1 MSKRARTR
9 NGPVAVSAM
18 VVAMGA
24 LAAAGAL
31 VGCGGS
37 GGPGGSGGS
46 GSPGDVDDDF
56 PQAPAAGLAPTPPM
70 GWNSWNEFGGNVN
83 EKLVES
89 VADAFVA
96 SGLKDAGY
104 TYVNIDDT
112 WSNKAGRAADGS
124 LQPDLGKFPDGI
136 SAVADYVHAAGLKLG
151 IYGDRGTATC
161 GGYPGSQGYE
171 TQDATTFAG
180 WGVDYLKYDNC
191 SASLNVQTQYQTMQ
205 AALVATARP
214 FVFSLCA
221 WQFYEWGVTT
231 GNLWRTTS
239 DIKDAWPSIY
249 ANIMNDRTYAAYAGP
264 NGWNDPDMLEV
275 GVTDDQFSYN
285 TTHTEYQSHFSLWA
299 IAAAPL
305 IMGNNPTKLTEN
317 PDILAILTNKEVIAL
332 DQDVLGLQGT
342 QVWQSTDGNLSVW
355 AKPLNA
361 AGARGVV
368 LLNAG
373 DAPADVGFTL
383 PMIGLAGGA
392 ATVRDLVAH
401 VDLGAFT
408 DGFTSAAIP
417 SHGTATLK
425 VTGTEPPR
433 PSGTVDVSDLTW
445 TYQANG
451 LGTIEKDM
459 SNGFSE
465 SGDGTPI
472 SLAGTPYAK
481 GLGMAAPA
489 AVIYRLNKNCTSF
502 TATVGVD
509 DSTHGEG
516 SIVASVWGQGSKTDG
531 KDDAWH
537 NLFTSPTLTGTDGA
551 YPVAV
556 PVAVDI
562 TGMRRLKL
570 TVTNALDG
578 AAWDRASWGTP
589 QLVCAK

>member
-1 MSKRARTR
+1 MNRLPRMRHGHALIGLAS
-9 NGPVAVSAM
+9 M
-18 VVAMGA
+18 

-31 VGCGGS
+31 AGCGGS
-37 GGPGGSGGS
+37 SNPAASA
-46 GSPGDVDDDF
+46 DVDDDF
-56 PQAPAAGLAPTPPM
+56 PQPPAAGLAPTPPM

-83 EKLVES
+83 QKLVES

-124 LQPDLGKFPDGI
+124 LQADLNKFPDGI

-171 TQDATTFAG
+171 TQDATTFAT

-191 SASLNVQTQYQTMQ
+191 SATLPVETQYQTMQ
-205 AALVATARP
+205 AALAATARP

-231 GNLWRTTS
+231 GNLWRTTG

-275 GVTDDQFSYN
+275 GVTDDQYSYN
-285 TTHTEYQSHFSLWA
+285 VTHTEYQSHFSLWA

-317 PDILAILTNKEVIAL
+317 PEILAILTNKEVIAL
-332 DQDVLGLQGT
+332 DQDALGLQGT
-342 QVWQSTDGNLSVW
+342 EVWQSADGTLSVW

-401 VDLGAFT
+401 ADLGGLT
-408 DGFTSAAIP
+408 DRYTVAAIP

-425 VTGTEPPR
+425 VIGAEPPR

-465 SGDGTPI
+465 AGDGAPI
-472 SLAGTPYAK
+472 SILGTPFAK

-489 AVIYRLNKNCTSF
+489 AVIYRLNESCTSF

-509 DSTHGEG
+509 DSAHGGG
-516 SIVASVWGQGSKTDG
+516 SIVASVWGQG
-531 KDDAWH
+531 KDDGWT
-537 NLFTSPTLTGTDGA
+537 NLFTSPTLTGLNGTN
-551 YPVAV
+551 PVPM
-556 PVAVDI
+556 PVAVDV

-570 TVTNALDG
+570 MVTNAQDG

>member
-1 MSKRARTR
+1 MRPEARTTPR
-9 NGPVAVSAM
+9 LVT
-18 VVAMGA
+18 A
-24 LAAAGAL
+24 LIAAAGAL
-31 VGCGGS
+31 AGCGGGS
-37 GGPGGSGGS
+37 GGAGNS
-46 GSPGDVDDDF
+46 DVDDDF
-56 PQAPAAGLAPTPPM
+56 PQALAAGLAPTPPM
-70 GWNSWNEFGGNVN
+70 GWNSWNEFQGNVS

-89 VADAFVA
+89 VADAFVS

-124 LQPDLGKFPDGI
+124 LQPDVNKFPDGI
-136 SAVADYVHAAGLKLG
+136 SGVADYVHAAGLKLG

-171 TQDATTFAG
+171 TQDAATFAG

-191 SASLNVQTQYQTMQ
+191 SASLPVETQYQTMQ
-205 AALVATARP
+205 AALAATGRP

-231 GNLWRTTS
+231 GTLWRTTG
-239 DIKDAWPSIY
+239 DIKDGWPSIY
-249 ANIMNDRTYAAYAGP
+249 ANVMNNRTYAAYAGP

-275 GVTDDQFSYN
+275 GVTDDVDYGFVDTN
-285 TTHTEYQSHFSLWA
+285 HIEYQSHFSLWA

-305 IMGNNPTKLTEN
+305 IMGNNPTKVAGN

-332 DQDVLGLQGT
+332 DQDALGLQGT
-342 QVWQSTDGNLSVW
+342 VVWQSADGNLSVW
-355 AKPLNA
+355 AKPLNE

-383 PMIGLAGGA
+383 PMIGLGGGTA
-392 ATVRDLVAH
+392 KARDLVAH
-401 VDLGAFT
+401 ADLGSFT
-408 DGFTSAAIP
+408 DAYAVAAIA

-425 VTGTEPPR
+425 VTGTEPAR
-433 PSGTVDVSDLTW
+433 PSGTVDLSDLTW

-451 LGTIEKDM
+451 LGPVEKDM

-465 SGDGTPI
+465 AGDGATI
-472 SLAGTPYAK
+472 SIAGTPYPK

-489 AVIYRLNKNCTSF
+489 AVIYRLNKSCTSF

-509 DSTHGEG
+509 DSAHGQG
-516 SIVASVWGQGSKTDG
+516 SIVASVWAQGGSSDT
-531 KDDAWH
+531 WT
-537 NLFTSPTLTGTDGA
+537 NLFTSPTLTGESGA
-551 YPVAV
+551 NAGPM
-556 PVAVDI
+556 PVAVDV

-570 TVTNALDG
+570 MVTNALDG
-578 AAWDRASWGTP
+578 AAWDRASWGNP
-589 QLVCAK
+589 QLVCPK